1 MKYEVLE
8 QYIQFLLTWS
18 VPEKTM
24 YESAAQRPT
33 TTILL
38 RNMRKLTTPVST
50 ASRAQLRSSR
60 KKASCIGT
68 VRGGQDH

>member
-1 MKYEVLE
+1 M
-8 QYIQFLLTWS
+8 TWS

-24 YESAAQRPT
+24 YESAAQSPT

-68 VRGGQDH
+68 TARWTGH